1 MLRIVVGIL
10 LACFVAAWWLT
21 GASPI
26 APDELPDHVPDAAA
40 GERIFYAGGCASC
53 HATPVDGKRAQG
65 EDKRLLGGGV
75 ELSSPYG
82 TFVAPNISP
91 HADGIG
97 GWSMLDFVNAM
108 QRGVAP
114 DGTHYYPSFPYAS
127 YAKAAV
133 EDVMD
138 LKAYIDTL
146 PAVAGRP
153 ANHTLGFPWS
163 VRRGIGLWKR
173 LYLDAGPVVSTD
185 DPVVERGRELVEG
198 FGHCAECHTP
208 RNSFGGLR
216 TSQWMA
222 GAPAPEGRGA
232 VPNITPAGKNTRDW
246 SAKDFVYYL
255 ETGFTP
261 DYDTVGASMVAVQEN
276 MAKLPAEDLE
286 AIASYLKVIPPV
298 Q

>member
-1 MLRIVVGIL
+1 MLRIVVVIL
-10 LACFVAAWWLT
+10 VACFVAAWWLT
-21 GASPI
+21 AASPL
-26 APDELPDHVPDAAA
+26 APDELPDYVPDAAA
-40 GERIFYAGGCASC
+40 GERIFNAGGCASC
-53 HATPVDGKRAQG
+53 HASPVGGKRAHG
-65 EDKRLLGGGV
+65 ADKRLLGGGM

-82 TFVAPNISP
+82 TFVVPNISP

-108 QRGVAP
+108 QRGIAP

-146 PAVAGRP
+146 PAVPGRP
-153 ANHTLGFPWS
+153 ADHELGFPWS

-173 LYLDAGPVVSTD
+173 LYLDAAPVVPTD
-185 DPVVERGRELVEG
+185 DPVVARGRELVEG

-208 RNSFGGLR
+208 RNIFGGLR
-216 TSQWMA
+216 TSHWMA
-222 GAPAPEGRGA
+222 GAPEPEGRGT

-246 SAKDFVYYL
+246 SAKDFAYYL

-261 DYDTVGASMVAVQEN
+261 DFDTVGGSMVAVQEN
-276 MAKLPAEDLE
+276 MAELPTEDLE